1 MSQEIIQAS
10 LLRIKSSIVETYEA
24 LKVKVANHTEEGQVE
39 EVAQM
44 AIRLANLEGG
54 FITLQQYAEQIL
66 AENKAKELQMRAEVE
81 QLLQAEP
88 PTPEEIEETPTP
100 REQVITEDDLLKR
113 STVFRNSQEDKPAP
127 KKKRTTKKR
136 KPARKEPKGTD
147 ES

>member
-66 AENKAKELQMRAEVE
+66 AENKAKELFGEFYRH
-81 QLLQAEP
+81 P
-88 PTPEEIEETPTP
+88 
-100 REQVITEDDLLKR
+100 
-113 STVFRNSQEDKPAP
+113 NN
-127 KKKRTTKKR
+127 
-136 KPARKEPKGTD
+136 
-147 ES
+147 